1 LFAPAVG
8 NVPLTTA
15 YRRGFM
21 ATITDDLTPDDITV
35 DYVPRLV
42 PDLVETTVGTDVIVL
57 GGPTRLMVL
66 NPTAALVYQ
75 FLDGEASL
83 GELIAD
89 LSDALEVDPAVVEAD
104 VLAFARELGGNGL
117 LEGVSLP
124 VPEFDVPD
132 FDDWEPPVPLEVG
145 AELDDFTL
153 PDLDGNEVALSS
165 FRGRRVLLVNWSPGC
180 GFCVTIA
187 STLGS
192 QFAPL
197 AAEGVDLVFIT
208 LGDEASN
215 RAVFDDAGLSAPALR
230 RDGTPV
236 DPFQGT
242 GTPAAY
248 LLDADGRLEATMV
261 VGADQVPLLV
271 EELAGVAPPVVDDE
285 LPDGVQYLPAPGA
298 MCGPGGGAGANST
311 DWAGT
316 RAYRMGDH
324 HVGIRYNS
332 DATAAVL
339 DRLFPG
345 ATVDDRRAPD
355 NYSVSLKAEAGG
367 KSRELNLLVHGSTQL
382 VRSRSA
388 ARVLGALLNHLSH
401 DLGARDSTGER
412 ALLKV
417 NATVAVV
424 GNDAVLLP
432 PGLVGSVKQLQPRFT
447 RQGIAMADVPQA
459 LLDIERAEVVITAPI
474 VDHDPTVLAE
484 LDEGVRLG
492 SELPRVLAGRYP
504 LRTWFLTRSPDAIGE
519 LSRALAVTAALPMA
533 HWGEDLE
540 HAVAQLATLFERVTP
555 YGIWYRSAPELVDQV
570 AAALE

>member
-1 LFAPAVG
+1 
-8 NVPLTTA
+8 
-15 YRRGFM
+15 M
-21 ATITDDLTPDDITV
+21 DTITDDLTPDDITV
-35 DYVPRLV
+35 DFVPRLV
-42 PDLVETTVGTDVIVL
+42 PDLVETAVDTDVIVL
-57 GGPTRLMVL
+57 GGPTQLMVL

-89 LSDALEVDPAVVEAD
+89 LSDALEVDPAIVEAD

-124 VPEFDVPD
+124 VPEFDMPD
-132 FDDWEPPVPLEVG
+132 FGDWEPPVPIEIG
-145 AELDDFTL
+145 DELDGFTL
-153 PDLDGNEVALSS
+153 PDLDGNDIALSS

-180 GFCVTIA
+180 GFCVKIA
-187 STLGS
+187 STLGQ

-197 AAEGVDLVFIT
+197 ASEGVDLVFLT
-208 LGDEASN
+208 VGDEAAN
-215 RAVFDDAGLSAPALR
+215 RAVFDDAGLAAPALL
-230 RDGTPV
+230 RDGSDV

-248 LLDADGRLEATMV
+248 LLDADGRLEQTMV

-285 LPDGVQYLPAPGA
+285 LPEGVQYLPAPGA
-298 MCGPGGGAGANST
+298 MCGPGGGASGSST

-345 ATVDDRRAPD
+345 AVVDDRRAPD
-355 NYSVSLKAEAGG
+355 NYSVSLNTDAGG
-367 KSRELNLLVHGSTQL
+367 KSSRELNLLVHGSTQL

-388 ARVLGALLNHLSH
+388 ARVLAGLLNHLSH
-401 DLGARDSTGER
+401 DLGAGDSTDEPV
-412 ALLKV
+412 LLRV

-424 GNDAVLLP
+424 GDDAVLLP
-432 PGLVGSVKQLQPRFT
+432 PGLVSSVKQLQPRFT
-447 RQGIAMADVPQA
+447 RQGLAMADVPHA
-459 LLDIERAEVVITAPI
+459 LLDIERAEVVIPAPT
-474 VDHDPTVLAE
+474 VDHDASVLAE

-492 SELPRVLAGRYP
+492 SELPWVRPGRYP
-504 LRTWFLTRSPDAIGE
+504 LRTWFLTRSPDDIGE
-519 LSRALAVTAALPMA
+519 LSRALAVTNALPMA
-533 HWGEDLE
+533 YWGEDLQQ
-540 HAVAQLATLFERVTP
+540 AVAQLATLFERVKP
-555 YGIWYRSAPELVDQV
+555 YGLWYQSPAELVDQV
-570 AAALE
+570 TAALE